1 MVKNSIKYQL
11 FSNTLHQIK
20 QRFLL
25 ENFER
30 NMRRINSAAVK
41 LGVRVCFFDLFSS
54 HYQFSKETIARS
66 ALHGPVVLLVL
77 DEAHPA
83 YQDRKNLKNI
93 HVFLLDKRWIAFSL
107 KWLRIPYLV
116 TPASHVHP
124 STVRPDLSVVHTY
137 HSLVSMHAVYG
148 DDAFDGYT
156 HFFACGPHHLEEIEG
171 IRAAR
176 GLPRATVFEVGY
188 PKLDELAKS
197 YSSKS
202 PRSSAT
208 KRVLIAPSWHPTNIL
223 SAHGSDLCRE
233 VLALGYELII
243 RPHPHFYER
252 DQITMAMLR
261 EIAADSGGKVTI
273 ENPDK
278 EFNSFWL
285 ADIMISDWSG
295 VAFEFAF
302 ATGRPVVFVDAPR
315 KVNSVELASLDLP
328 IMEKEARSEVGVVV
342 GSIDTLSDGIEEA
355 FSYSAADWVDR
366 IAKARVKYVFNF
378 GDSAEAGSRVLKEIG
393 AGAEMLPHSDVTRE
407 RLAEL
412 IEFYSHP
419 LRDRDDLARHPIS

>member
-1 MVKNSIKYQL
+1 
-11 FSNTLHQIK
+11 
-20 QRFLL
+20 
-25 ENFER
+25 
-30 NMRRINSAAVK
+30 
-41 LGVRVCFFDLFSS
+41 
-54 HYQFSKETIARS
+54 
-66 ALHGPVVLLVL
+66 
-77 DEAHPA
+77 
-83 YQDRKNLKNI
+83 
-93 HVFLLDKRWIAFSL
+93 
-107 KWLRIPYLV
+107 
-116 TPASHVHP
+116 
-124 STVRPDLSVVHTY
+124 
-137 HSLVSMHAVYG
+137 
-148 DDAFDGYT
+148 
-156 HFFACGPHHLEEIEG
+156 
-171 IRAAR
+171 
-176 GLPRATVFEVGY
+176 
-188 PKLDELAKS
+188 
-197 YSSKS
+197 
-202 PRSSAT
+202 
-208 KRVLIAPSWHPTNIL
+208 
-223 SAHGSDLCRE
+223 
-233 VLALGYELII
+233 LALGYELII